1 MYVSTS
7 LCVYS
12 IHQQLHSLTISSGT
26 CCCCA
31 GTPLCGAEG
40 MVIICCSFRISARK
54 ACYEKDSGEVSEK
67 NGRRES
73 EWEESGID
81 GEGERGR
88 DRRRREEDGH
98 SVLQYACLNFLQTL
112 STTCVPFGACGTTK
126 LGLVS
131 DWPPAAPQQ
140 RASTSVQPHQ
150 ASADHCSL
158 QWRCESGGSF
168 SSAYNIYNIYVVE
181 KVIYVSTM
189 LVCTVCSTYVYNT

>member
-67 NGRRES
+67 NGRGREQMREGRANGRRVELMEREKGGETGGDGRRMVIQFCNMRDS
-73 EWEESGID
+73 IFCKHYPPRVYHLVLVVQPSWDLCQTGRLLHHSNVPQLPCNHIRPQLTAALYSGD
-81 GEGERGR
+81 VKVG
-88 DRRRREEDGH
+88 DH
-98 SVLQYACLNFLQTL
+98 SVVP
-112 STTCVPFGACGTTK
+112 TTYIIYM
-126 LGLVS
+126 
-131 DWPPAAPQQ
+131 W
-140 RASTSVQPHQ
+140 
-150 ASADHCSL
+150 
-158 QWRCESGGSF
+158 WR
-168 SSAYNIYNIYVVE
+168 
-181 KVIYVSTM
+181 K
-189 LVCTVCSTYVYNT
+189 